1 MLRTSEHGE
10 IQLNIV
16 TIDFVFPSFREYQA
30 LATSL
35 YVTAYVI

>member
-16 TIDFVFPSFREYQA
+16 TIA
-30 LATSL
+30 LLLGNKGDVLNFFTYSR
-35 YVTAYVI
+35 IS